1 MNSNV
6 VIPTMLGQ
14 MHGFYHYDKKEWK
27 NLFDQL
33 KYIDIDISNK
43 TLYFNCKS
51 LSQSKVRDAG
61 FKITRDPVKAD
72 VIVINDYNSLFK
84 DYQYISNNLAG
95 CVGRISKNIQ
105 EVEDF
110 FKIYNPSY
118 NYILAKDLYK
128 YLYKYEG
135 NKELFESCDDLFN
148 SNDVSNT
155 KMAMEFISNANWNGN
170 EIYLKELFNKWWNG
184 YGMGGMRHSGFR
196 HSISFKGFLQS
207 LDFDYETVSLNNA
220 NDYRKLCENEE
231 HHEWVFK
238 KFKDLFKTE
247 LKDLFIKHKI
257 KIDKL
262 EYSIDK

>member
-14 MHGFYHYDKKEWK
+14 MHGYYHYDKIEWK
-27 NLFDQL
+27 NFFKQL
-33 KYIDIDISNK
+33 KYIDTDISNK

-51 LSQSKVRDAG
+51 LSQSKSRDAG
-61 FKITRDPVKAD
+61 FKITRDAAKAD
-72 VIVINDYNSLFK
+72 VIVIDDYNSLFK
-84 DYQYISNNLAG
+84 DYQYISNKSAG
-95 CVGRISKNIQ
+95 CISRNGE

-110 FKIYNPSY
+110 FKTYNPSY

-135 NKELFESCDDLFN
+135 NKDLFESCNDLFN
-148 SNDVSNT
+148 SNDVSNI

-170 EIYLKELFNKWWNG
+170 EIYLKELFYKWWNG
-184 YGMGGMRHSGFR
+184 YGIGGMRHSGFR
-196 HSISFKGFLQS
+196 HSISFKGFLNS
-207 LDFDYETVSLNNA
+207 LDFNYESISLSDA

-231 HHEWVFK
+231 HHQWVFK
-238 KFKDLFKTE
+238 KFEDKFKLELQSLFK
-247 LKDLFIKHKI
+247 KHKI